1 MPRRSC
7 PAAEP
12 GTHLIDAH
20 AEASIPSFSR
30 DPTSFMDRQY
40 NGVEIAPNN
49 APPFEQALF
58 VRTTVVSVNQPG
70 LGRGSRRLE
79 GLRDRVRCA
88 SRPPGSAICRR
99 QISIHG
105 RRARRPSSFRREAP
119 NSSLDRLVEF
129 VPPHCDPTVNLFN
142 RFHCVRGED
151 LVDIWPI
158 EARGY

>member
-1 MPRRSC
+1 MSGSGT
-7 PAAEP
+7 

-20 AEASIPSFSR
+20 AKVHTELQPGSYL
-30 DPTSFMDRQY
+30 FMDRQY

-70 LGRGSRRLE
+70 LAVVHGGWKAFATESDVPLVHRGAPTDAKYQFMGDE
-79 GLRDRVRCA
+79 HGGLRLPA
-88 SRPPGSAICRR
+88 GSPALKLG
-99 QISIHG
+99 SV
-105 RRARRPSSFRREAP
+105 
-119 NSSLDRLVEF
+119 VEF
-129 VPPHCDPTVNLFN
+129 IPPHCDPTVNLFN
-142 RFHCVRGED
+142 RFHCVRGDD